1 MAERESLELT
11 PREKLRLMKSPLI
24 EDASERRGSEQPNL
38 SEFGDRFSDPTI
50 QFQRHEEAG
59 MLEVFTDLFFAA
71 NYVVFSK
78 ELAVTSIDRLGS
90 YAGYFCMLWISWLVV
105 GLYDVRFVTDSIFE
119 RLVRAVHLGVFV
131 GFAVVAPKFNPNDQ
145 DLSSMRAMS
154 LILMASRLALAI
166 EYASILWHLRK
177 FKRTH
182 LPFYIQI
189 AIHFIASMIYL
200 GITFRFSEDKQSR
213 VFITWYVVG
222 SLEVVLTL
230 GLSLGFSVLSLVKTH
245 LMNRMSLLTIVIL
258 GESIV
263 ALAEKVVI
271 IVEGP
276 DAWDA
281 ATIGI
286 LTAGVAT
293 TYMLFLIYYDW
304 MKTAYLP
311 PLRQII
317 WTLLHFPFH
326 LALVLFMQGFTQFI
340 QWSKVIDVI
349 NHLSVN
355 WIVEDPRALEDTTS
369 VEVQK
374 NITEEL
380 NEFFELYHPEYS
392 DTNDLISDALANI
405 TDIPNSFWS
414 KLSKAEVEP
423 DFFLPNDTTTDLFQN
438 IMDSL
443 QTAMY
448 NSIFSTFE
456 IDLEGEI
463 SKENE
468 EQGIED
474 TSTNAQFAS
483 QVTDETL
490 ERYFLVF
497 TYGYVAA
504 GLCLALMTLLAV
516 VARVTPWKP
525 WPVIRT
531 IIIFLLALGM
541 GLVAL
546 LRTNDDKLNAYLDT
560 PWLLP
565 TLCIAWGVV
574 LILTHVPHDAP
585 IFFKRH
591 GPIPMRRRSREDKTS
606 SESEHAQPMVSNMQ
620 GPTSYSGASG
630 MPYEYRPAPQ
640 PPHNNDYV

>member
-1 MAERESLELT
+1 MVERESLELT

-24 EDASERRGSEQPNL
+24 DGGSERGHELPNL
-38 SEFGDRFSDPTI
+38 SEFGDRFSDPSI
-50 QFQRHEEAG
+50 QFERHEEAG

-90 YAGYFCMLWISWLVV
+90 YAGYFCMLWMTWLVV

-145 DLSSMRAMS
+145 DLSSMKAMS
-154 LILMASRLALAI
+154 IILMASRLSLTV
-166 EYASILWHLRK
+166 EYASILWHVRK
-177 FKRTH
+177 FKTVH
-182 LPFYIQI
+182 IPFYIQMS
-189 AIHFIASMIYL
+189 IHFIAAMIYL
-200 GITFRFSEDKQSR
+200 GITFRFSEDKESR
-213 VFITWYVVG
+213 VFITWYIVG
-222 SLEVVLTL
+222 ALEVVSTL
-230 GLSLGFSVLSLVKTH
+230 GLSIGFSILSLAKTH

-281 ATIGI
+281 TVIGI

-311 PLRQII
+311 PLRQVL

-349 NHLSVN
+349 NHLSFN
-355 WIVEDPRALEDTTS
+355 WIVDDPKALADTTS

-380 NEFFELYHPEYS
+380 SEFFELYHPEYS
-392 DTNDLISDALANI
+392 DTDELINDALANI
-405 TDIPNSFWS
+405 TRIPNAFWP
-414 KLSKAEVEP
+414 KLSKYWLVA
-423 DFFLPNDTTTDLFQN
+423 DYNLPNDTNTNLFYN
-438 IMDSL
+438 IMESL

-448 NSIFSTFE
+448 NSIFQTFE

-468 EQGIED
+468 ETGVED
-474 TSTNAQFAS
+474 NSSNAQFAS

-490 ERYFLVF
+490 DRYFLVF
-497 TYGYVAA
+497 TYGYIAA
-504 GLCLALMTLLAV
+504 GCCLGLMCLLAV

-546 LRTNDDKLNAYLDT
+546 LNLNNDKLSAYLNT

-565 TLCIAWGVV
+565 TLCIAWAVV
-574 LILTHVPHDAP
+574 LFLTHIRHDAP
-585 IFFKRH
+585 VFFKRH
-591 GPIPMRRRSREDKTS
+591 GPIPMRRGSREDKMS
-606 SESEHAQPMVSNMQ
+606 HESEHTQPMVSNMD
-620 GPTSYSGASG
+620 GSTSYSGAAG
-630 MPYEYRPAPQ
+630 MPYEYQPAPQ
-640 PPHNNDYV
+640 THPNNDYV

>member
-1 MAERESLELT
+1 
-11 PREKLRLMKSPLI
+11 
-24 EDASERRGSEQPNL
+24 
-38 SEFGDRFSDPTI
+38 
-50 QFQRHEEAG
+50 
-59 MLEVFTDLFFAA
+59 
-71 NYVVFSK
+71 
-78 ELAVTSIDRLGS
+78 
-90 YAGYFCMLWISWLVV
+90 MLWISWLVV
-105 GLYDVRFVTDSIFE
+105 GLYDVRFVTDSIFGMFFFALYIVVLQLTCVE

-166 EYASILWHLRK
+166 EYGSILWHLRA

-182 LPFYIQI
+182 LPFYIQMG
-189 AIHFIASMIYL
+189 IHFIAAMIYL
-200 GITFRFSEDKQSR
+200 GITWRFSDDKQSR
-213 VFITWYVVG
+213 VFIAWYVVG
-222 SLEVVLTL
+222 SLEAVLTL
-230 GLSLGFSVLSLVKTH
+230 GLSLWFSILSLAKTH

-271 IVEGP
+271 VVEGP
-276 DAWDA
+276 DAWGKSFERSYKLLSGRLTEFFLKTDA

-311 PLRQII
+311 PLRQVL

-374 NITEEL
+374 NITDEL
-380 NEFFELYHPEYS
+380 NEFFELYPPEYS
-392 DTNDLISDALANI
+392 DTNDLINDALANI
-405 TDIPNSFWS
+405 TEIPNSFWA
-414 KLSKAEVEP
+414 KLSKAELEP
-423 DFFLPNDTTTDLFQN
+423 DFDLPNDTTTTLFEN

-463 SKENE
+463 NKENE
-468 EQGIED
+468 EQGIQE
-474 TSTNAQFAS
+474 TSSDSQFAT
-483 QVTDETL
+483 QVTDDTL
-490 ERYFLVF
+490 DRYFLV
-497 TYGYVAA
+497 VCA
-504 GLCLALMTLLAV
+504 LCYTQ
-516 VARVTPWKP
+516 
-525 WPVIRT
+525 
-531 IIIFLLALGM
+531 
-541 GLVAL
+541 
-546 LRTNDDKLNAYLDT
+546 
-560 PWLLP
+560 
-565 TLCIAWGVV
+565 
-574 LILTHVPHDAP
+574 LTMHPD
-585 IFFKRH
+585 
-591 GPIPMRRRSREDKTS
+591 
-606 SESEHAQPMVSNMQ
+606 
-620 GPTSYSGASG
+620 
-630 MPYEYRPAPQ
+630 
-640 PPHNNDYV
+640 